1 MMDTMDMQ
9 QQLQCL
15 IDTYINHMRILL
27 IIAIF
32 SAVLLING
40 CSSYVADK
48 SKYINCSSCIY
59 TIQNQKN
66 VKYFLYLKQDKQD
79 KRNSY
84 FSIFNNKFYGKVSF
98 IKLTVY
104 LEGMYKNN
112 MITHLK
118 AFHVDNRFHPI
129 TLYSRIGVK
138 KSKIEFVNSD
148 EKANILIKLVSPT
161 WKTKK
166 QGMTN
171 DVIKINTTINRV
183 SRKTM
188 LNKEKKISDSLRHLS
203 IGFREYLR

>member
-1 MMDTMDMQ
+1 MK
-9 QQLQCL
+9 
-15 IDTYINHMRILL
+15 

-32 SAVLLING
+32 SVFLLING
-40 CSSYVADK
+40 CSSNVADK

-59 TIQNQKN
+59 TLQHQKN
-66 VKYFLYLKQDKQD
+66 VKNFLYLRQDKQD

-112 MITHLK
+112 KITHLK
-118 AFHVDNRFHPI
+118 AFRMDNRFHPI
-129 TLYSRIGVK
+129 TLYSRISVK
-138 KSKIEFVNSD
+138 ESKIKFVNSD
-148 EKANILIKLVSPT
+148 EKANIFIKLVSPA

-166 QGMTN
+166 QGMMN
-171 DVIKINTTINRV
+171 DVIKINTLINRV

-188 LNKEKKISDSLRHLS
+188 LDEERKISYSLRRLS
-203 IGFREYLR
+203 MGFQEYLQ